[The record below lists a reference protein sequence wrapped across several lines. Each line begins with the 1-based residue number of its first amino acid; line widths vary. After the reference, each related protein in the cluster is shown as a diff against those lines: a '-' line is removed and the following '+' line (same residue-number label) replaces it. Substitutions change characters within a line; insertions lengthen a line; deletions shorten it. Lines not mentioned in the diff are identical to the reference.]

1 MLQVN
6 SDESSEQSQAVKA
19 RVLENLQALQTAST
33 NMIHASTVT
42 ADLAKQFTDNADSL
56 RNMEPEEFVQFAEDA
71 AKKAGM
77 TVPPQVQQVLD
88 NPTDE
93 LVDLYERGSAVKD
106 SFFKNH
112 NDEIML
118 VAKQLNKF
126 IHEGLADGSIS
137 STVDNGLKTADQ
149 IIGDG
154 LKKVADEADS
164 HAQGMTEDE
173 KDSFKEVKDVA
184 SFFQKHIHEYVG
196 IVRASLAQHG
206 ADAEQGSMLQTA
218 VKEHDQVDEAQE
230 SAVKAKILKDLE
242 YLESMKGSLLQWA
255 ERVHAV
261 KQSLSDVTSELDSAS
276 RAQQSLS
283 DISDDSEQ

>member
-6 SDESSEQSQAVKA
+6 SDESSEQSRAVKA
-19 RVLENLQALQTAST
+19 RLLENLQALQKTST

-137 STVDNGLKTADQ
+137 STVDNSLKAADQ
-149 IIGDG
+149 IIGGG
-154 LKKVADEADS
+154 LKSVADKADS
-164 HAQGMTEDE
+164 HAQAATEDE
-173 KDSFKEVKDVA
+173 KDSFKEVKDIA
-184 SFFQKHIHEYVG
+184 SFFQNHIHEYVG
-196 IVRASLAQHG
+196 IVRASLAQHD
-206 ADAEQGSMLQTA
+206 ADAEKGSLLQTDF
-218 VKEHDQVDEAQE
+218 KEHDQMDEAQE
-230 SAVKAKILKDLE
+230 SAVKAKILQDLE
-242 YLESMKGSLLQWA
+242 YLESVKGALLQWA
-255 ERVHAV
+255 ERVHAA
-261 KQSLSDVTSELDSAS
+261 KQSLSDVSNDS
-276 RAQQSLS
+276 QQ
-283 DISDDSEQ
+283 

>member
-71 AKKAGM
+71 AQKAGV

-93 LVDLYERGSAVKD
+93 LVDLYERGNAVKD
-106 SFFKNH
+106 NFFKNH
-112 NDEIML
+112 GDEIML
-118 VAKQLNKF
+118 VAKQLNKA
-126 IHEGLADGSIS
+126 IREGLADGSIS

-255 ERVHAV
+255 ERVHAA
-261 KQSLSDVTSELDSAS
+261 KQSLSDVSNDS
-276 RAQQSLS
+276 QQ
-283 DISDDSEQ
+283 